1 MEKVVDKNQTIDE
14 TKRKL
19 QTSREKLEGELEFQ
33 LQDIKRDAA
42 EVGKQIAIVGGGLF
56 LGWKLV
62 KALTKSK
69 KKDKDKRRDK
79 RKNSSS
85 NENNG
90 PGFGSMLMHQLIT
103 LAVAAI
109 TTQVK
114 DAFNQNNSVNDNK
127 KRS

>member
-1 MEKVVDKNQTIDE
+1 METTVDKNQTIDE

-90 PGFGSMLMHQLIT
+90 PGFGRMLMQQLLT

-109 TTQVK
+109 TTQLK
-114 DAFNQNNSVNDNK
+114 GAFNQNNSVNDKK

>member
-1 MEKVVDKNQTIDE
+1 METAVDKNQTIDE

-42 EVGKQIAIVGGGLF
+42 EIGKQIAIVGGGLF

-62 KALTKSK
+62 KALTTSKDK
-69 KKDKDKRRDK
+69 KKKKEK
-79 RKNSSS
+79 QKKSSS
-85 NENNG
+85 NDKGG

-114 DAFNQNNSVNDNK
+114 EAFTQNKAVNDKNK
-127 KRS
+127 HS

>member
-1 MEKVVDKNQTIDE
+1 METAVDKNQTIDE

-62 KALTKSK
+62 KALTRSK

-79 RKNSSS
+79 QRKSSS
-85 NENNG
+85 DNNSG

-114 DAFNQNNSVNDNK
+114 DAFNQNKAVNDKN